1 MDLTQVVTKCGLHT
15 YSSLFPNDV
24 SNKYLVYFINIIHII
39 GVIIIQFGILLPP
52 ILLKYYII
60 YIVFLFISYI
70 LLNNRCFM
78 TVLSNYFGD
87 KNYNSLCIK
96 MNEAKDRETVE
107 IVRSDSRSDLVFGSN
122 SELRAIAEVYA
133 QNDNNEKFIVDFIR
147 AWNKIMNADRFDL
160 C

>member
-52 ILLKYYII
+52 TLLKYYII

-96 MNEAKDRETVE
+96 MNEAKYILAIYL
-107 IVRSDSRSDLVFGSN
+107 IVAVFFF
-122 SELRAIAEVYA
+122 VYP
-133 QNDNNEKFIVDFIR
+133 NYSIYVTLEKMFR
-147 AWNKIMNADRFDL
+147 
-160 C
+160 

>member
-1 MDLTQVVTKCGLHT
+1 MDITNVISKCGLHT

-52 ILLKYYII
+52 KLLKYYII
-60 YIVFLFISYI
+60 YIVFLFVSYI

-78 TVLSNYFGD
+78 TILSNYFGD

-96 MNEAKDRETVE
+96 MNEARYILAIYL
-107 IVRSDSRSDLVFGSN
+107 IVAVFF
-122 SELRAIAEVYA
+122 
-133 QNDNNEKFIVDFIR
+133 FIYPKYSIYVTLQRMFI
-147 AWNKIMNADRFDL
+147 
-160 C
+160 

>member
-52 ILLKYYII
+52 ALLKYYII

-96 MNEAKDRETVE
+96 MNEAKY
-107 IVRSDSRSDLVFGSN
+107 ILAIYLVVAVFFF
-122 SELRAIAEVYA
+122 VYPNYSIYA
-133 QNDNNEKFIVDFIR
+133 LQRMFI
-147 AWNKIMNADRFDL
+147 
-160 C
+160 